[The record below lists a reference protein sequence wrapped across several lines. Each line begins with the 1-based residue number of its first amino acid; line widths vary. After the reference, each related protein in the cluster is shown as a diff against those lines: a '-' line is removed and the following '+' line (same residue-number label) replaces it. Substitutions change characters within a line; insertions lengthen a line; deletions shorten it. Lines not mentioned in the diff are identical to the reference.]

1 MEPKFL
7 GKWRL
12 GSAICVPNFIEN
24 GAQEL
29 ELCAILCLV
38 RRRRRKIRR
47 KFAKFHGL
55 VSQERLGLFL
65 SNLVCKVLYM
75 KALKYV
81 ELVEIGAVV
90 FEL

>member
-1 MEPKFL
+1 MLFVYQISLKTVHKNLRVMRDFMFGAKKKKNTKKF
-7 GKWRL
+7 
-12 GSAICVPNFIEN
+12 
-24 GAQEL
+24 Q
-29 ELCAILCLV
+29 
-38 RRRRRKIRR
+38 
-47 KFAKFHGL
+47 GL
-55 VSQERLGLFL
+55 VSQERLELFL

>member
-29 ELCAILCLV
+29 ELFPILCLV
-38 RRRRRKIRR
+38 RRRRKIRR

-65 SNLVCKVLYM
+65 SNLVCKVLYI